1 MDSSLNNEIKKIKNC
16 CSSDNTLA
24 EWEELAGKVKKLY
37 RKYDLLEDI
46 AIEYLCI
53 LLEIAKLKEDKT
65 ELRLIASEAKEI
77 YENHEFCESAASDY
91 IGILLCLSYEQETKE
106 ELQVITAEANRVYE
120 KHEFSESVSVN
131 YAGILLC
138 LSRFQETESELKV
151 TAAEAKKVYEN
162 HKVSESIA
170 IDYTWIRYFLS
181 TIQKSKRGLAETV
194 CEAKRV
200 FDNYQNVIEIG
211 KAFTFVLEN
220 LSKVQTKKSEL
231 KQTSE
236 TIKFVYEKLHN
247 PEELAGKYMKVLFQ
261 LSKTQKKESDLESTA
276 AEAKQV
282 YDQHPANSSRIQWY
296 MGILVV
302 LTKKQKD
309 LNRLYSTTEKIC
321 EILLTYDRLINIVEK
336 YIDRLINPND
346 DVTANDVNYCVRLL
360 MSFGKQG
367 EEKNPLMRTKYNFLF
382 DACQNVAEG
391 DMKKLIKI
399 LSKVQEIKNYLIVKN
414 PSELEFGHYTSG
426 KVLQKFL
433 EQKDNNK
440 GKYAIETSS
449 RLNNVNYMNDPSEGK
464 VIDQFL
470 GVGVI
475 NQKLS
480 LKPSPWFLMSLT
492 TAIDQLTMWSQYGDR
507 AEGVCLVLDSGD
519 FSTVQGSSGVEWFT
533 NKKTSINVN
542 NDDVE
547 GITQKNTESKDFI
560 YRIGYLSKQDNKE
573 FLLKKEHNSH
583 LDVDEINKLLIV
595 LKEIVIDI
603 NKESSLYEKV
613 DECLEEIRYLFKSA
627 DYSYES
633 ELRVLKYMPLEPDN
647 SKIKIDDKGKYAKL
661 YIERDNPIQI
671 SEVIFGPKFQNPE
684 NVTPLLYLLDK
695 NIKFRQSEISFR

>member
-1 MDSSLNNEIKKIKNC
+1 MDSSLNNEIKNC
-16 CSSDNTLA
+16 CSSTNTLA

-53 LLEIAKLKEDKT
+53 LFEIAKLKEDKT
-65 ELRLIASEAKEI
+65 ELQLIASEAKEI
-77 YENHEFCESAASDY
+77 YENHKFCESAASDY
-91 IGILLCLSYEQETKE
+91 LGILLCLSNLQEIKSELKIASTEARKVYENHEESESIAIDYTQILVNLSKVQTKKT
-106 ELQVITAEANRVYE
+106 ELKLTAEAIKFVYNKLHNPEELADKYMRVLF
-120 KHEFSESVSVN
+120 H
-131 YAGILLC
+131 
-138 LSRFQETESELKV
+138 LSKPLKKESELEL
-151 TAAEAKKVYEN
+151 TAAEAKKVY
-162 HKVSESIA
+162 
-170 IDYTWIRYFLS
+170 
-181 TIQKSKRGLAETV
+181 
-194 CEAKRV
+194 
-200 FDNYQNVIEIG
+200 
-211 KAFTFVLEN
+211 
-220 LSKVQTKKSEL
+220 
-231 KQTSE
+231 
-236 TIKFVYEKLHN
+236 
-247 PEELAGKYMKVLFQ
+247 
-261 LSKTQKKESDLESTA
+261 
-276 AEAKQV
+276 
-282 YDQHPANSSRIQWY
+282 DQHPANSLRIAFY
-296 MGILVV
+296 MGILVR
-302 LTKKQKD
+302 LTKEQKD
-309 LNRLYSTTEKIC
+309 LGKLNRTTEEIC
-321 EILLTYDRLINIVEK
+321 EILQKYKRLTVIVEK

-346 DVTANDVNYCVRLL
+346 DVTTNDVNYCARLL
-360 MSFGKQG
+360 MSFAKQG
-367 EEKNPLMRTKYNFLF
+367 EEKNPLMQTKYNFLF
-382 DACQNVAEG
+382 DAYQNVAEG

-399 LSKVQEIKNYLIVKN
+399 LGKVQEIKNYLIVKK

-426 KVLQKFL
+426 EVLQKFL

-440 GKYAIETSS
+440 DKYAIETSS

-470 GVGVI
+470 GLEVI

-492 TAIDQLTMWSQYGDR
+492 TAIDQLTMWSQYGER

-519 FSTVQGSSGVEWFT
+519 FSTVKGSSGAEWFT
-533 NKKTSINVN
+533 NKKTSINAN

-583 LDVDEINKLLIV
+583 LDVDEINKLLKV
-595 LKEIVIDI
+595 LKEIVVDI

-695 NIKFRQSEISFR
+695 NIKFRQSDISFR